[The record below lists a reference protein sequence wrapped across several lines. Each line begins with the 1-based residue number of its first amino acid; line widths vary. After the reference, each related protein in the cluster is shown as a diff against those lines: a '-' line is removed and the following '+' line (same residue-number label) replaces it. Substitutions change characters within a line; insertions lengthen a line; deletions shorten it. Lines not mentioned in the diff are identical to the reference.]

1 VIRELK
7 YKTYDDLLI
16 ALKNHGYKLHRVYD
30 FPLFDEKMDE
40 EFRLLMNIESLKTNV
55 FRTYSEN
62 KKILHDIW
70 LDNIYDKNDFCSL
83 LLIQDNLNKEID
95 TLKL

>member
-1 VIRELK
+1 MIRELK

-40 EFRLLMNIESLKTNV
+40 EFRLLMNIKSLNV

-70 LDNIYDKNDFCSL
+70 LDKTMNFN
-83 LLIQDNLNKEID
+83 
-95 TLKL
+95 